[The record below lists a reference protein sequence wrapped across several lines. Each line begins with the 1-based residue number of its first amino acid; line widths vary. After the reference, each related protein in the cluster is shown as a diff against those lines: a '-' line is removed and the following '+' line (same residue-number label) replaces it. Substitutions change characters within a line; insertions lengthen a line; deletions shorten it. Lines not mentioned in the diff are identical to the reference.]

1 MVILMKNAKS
11 TTRKGDSF
19 MEEFNRNPD
28 EKNWAL
34 FGKKL
39 GKDKAKYYQVIYP
52 TEVRDRMNLK
62 KAYAVI
68 YDSRYRQLYKIPI
81 IKNTKKGIEG
91 ATVYLKDLEVNRK
104 VMQ

>member
-11 TTRKGDSF
+11 ATKKGDSF

-28 EKNWAL
+28 EKSWAI

-39 GKDKAKYYQVIYP
+39 SKDKAKYYQVIYP
-52 TEVRDRMNLK
+52 TEVRDKMNLK
-62 KAYAVI
+62 KAYAVV
-68 YDSRYRQLYKIPI
+68 YDGKYRQLYRIPI

-91 ATVYLKDLEVNRK
+91 ATIHLKGLEVNRK